1 MITKEGVEIMNEI
14 VNLVKQSLG
23 GYVPQLIGALAIL
36 IIGWLLAIVIAG
48 AIRGIVRRTGI
59 DNRLVAWFGEEKT
72 GSKAPDFTAGI
83 GRGVFWLIMILVLT
97 AVLQVLD
104 LTLATAP
111 LNQFLAQVFQFLP
124 RLVGAAILAV
134 LAWITAVTIRLLLR
148 KALKAS
154 KVDERIGR
162 QLSDKEPFGSVSRT
176 IADAAYWLV
185 FLLFLPAVLD
195 ALKLQGLLEPV
206 QSMMNR
212 ILGFLPNLLA
222 AALIA
227 LVGWFVARLVRRIVE
242 NLAGTAGGDRLGDRV
257 GLPHLSRM
265 IGLVVYTLILI
276 PVLIAALNALAL
288 EAVTRPASLMLN
300 KLLAAFPSIF
310 AAAVV
315 VLIAYAVGRL
325 VSGLVTELLT
335 GIGFNTIL
343 VRLGIGKAPVE
354 GRRTPSEIVGYL
366 ALVAIMLFAA
376 LEASGLLG
384 FEALSELTAEA
395 TVFGGHILVGLVI
408 FGIGLYLANLAA
420 QAIQSSGVT
429 QSRLLSITA
438 RMAIMVLSGAMA
450 LRHMGLADEIISLA
464 FALIVGAVAVAAAV
478 AFGIGGRDLAK
489 QKLAQWFREKP
500 TV

>member
-1 MITKEGVEIMNEI
+1 MNEI
-14 VNLVKQSLG
+14 INLLKESVG
-23 GYVPQLIGALAIL
+23 GYLPQLLGAVAIL
-36 IIGWLLAIVIAG
+36 VVGWLMALVIAG
-48 AIRGIVRRTGI
+48 AIRGLVRRTGI
-59 DNRLVAWFGEEKT
+59 DDKLVTWFGEEKS
-72 GSKAPDFTAGI
+72 GGKAPDFAVGI

-104 LTLATAP
+104 LTLTTAP
-111 LNQFLAQVFQFLP
+111 LNNFLSQVFQFLP
-124 RLVGAAILAV
+124 QLVGAAVLA
-134 LAWITAVTIRLLLR
+134 LIAWITAVTLRLLLS
-148 KALKAS
+148 KALKAA
-154 KVDERIGR
+154 KVDEKIWR
-162 QLSDKEPFGSVSRT
+162 QLSDGEPSGQVSRT

-185 FLLFLPAVLD
+185 LLLFLPAVLG
-195 ALKLQGLLEPV
+195 ALKLQGLLQPV
-206 QSMMNR
+206 QGMMNR

-242 NLAGTAGGDRLGDRV
+242 NLAGTAGGDRLGQQI
-257 GLPHLSRM
+257 GLPQLSRI
-265 IGLVVYTLILI
+265 IGLVVYILILV

-288 EAVTRPASLMLN
+288 EAVTRPASLMLT
-300 KLLAAFPSIF
+300 KILAAFPSIF

-343 VRLGIGKAPVE
+343 VRLGIGREPEE

-366 ALVAIMLFAA
+366 ALVAIMLFGA

-384 FEALSELTAEA
+384 FEVLSDLTTDA

-420 QAIQSSGVT
+420 EAIQSSGVA
-429 QSRLLSITA
+429 QSRLLSVTA
-438 RMAIMVLSGAMA
+438 RMAILVLAGAMS
-450 LRHMGLADEIISLA
+450 LRHMGLADEIVSLA

-478 AFGIGGRDLAK
+478 AFGIGGRDLAAK
-489 QKLAQWFREKP
+489 KLAQWFKEKP
-500 TV
+500 SV